1 MANLDTR
8 SKRASSVGI
17 LLPFMLSPPLPD
29 GTIDQGDRQH
39 IALSYSGIPAAG
51 LRRLRRTLHLHA
63 SIPIAARDRLRVRIR
78 RVQGEGTVYV
88 IPDMSIMIVRLF
100 PRL

>member
-1 MANLDTR
+1 M
-8 SKRASSVGI
+8 
-17 LLPFMLSPPLPD
+17 
-29 GTIDQGDRQH
+29 
-39 IALSYSGIPAAG
+39 ALSGWMTNLGMGGSPAG
-51 LRRLRRTLHLHA
+51 VVTRRLRRTLHLHA